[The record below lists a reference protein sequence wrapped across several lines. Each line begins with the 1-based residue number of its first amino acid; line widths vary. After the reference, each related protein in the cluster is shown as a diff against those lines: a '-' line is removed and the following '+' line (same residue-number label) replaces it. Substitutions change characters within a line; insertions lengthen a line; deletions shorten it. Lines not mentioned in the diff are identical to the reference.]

1 MKGFRISGNLFY
13 LILLNT
19 GHDKIQSWFS
29 SKGWKTFPFQEEV
42 WDLYSQGYSGLIH
55 SATGTG
61 KTYSAFLGSVIE
73 YLNEDH
79 SKKKKSSLKVLWI
92 TPMRALANDIVK
104 SLRMPINDLGI
115 DWTIESRTGDTTTS
129 QRAKQIK
136 TMPDVLV
143 TTPESLTLL
152 ISQKDSKKMFSDLRC
167 IVIDEW
173 HELLSSKR
181 GVMTELALARL
192 RVWNKKLKVW
202 GVSATIGNLDD
213 ALQVLTGSRKNKK
226 SKIVEGEKN
235 KETIIDSIIP
245 DTVERFPW
253 AGHIGLKLLPK
264 VVEEIDK
271 WRSVIVFTNTRSQTE
286 IWFQAILNA
295 RPDWAGR
302 IALHHGSIGKDV
314 REFVENQLREGKMK
328 CVVSTSSLDLGV
340 DFSPVER
347 VLQVGSPKGV
357 ARLLQRAGRSG
368 HQPGGVSR
376 VTCVPTNAF
385 ELIEISAARD
395 AALKNKV
402 EPRFPIEKPLDLL
415 SQHLVTLALG
425 DGYELDKVYKEV
437 KSTYSYRNLTEAEF
451 LWALDFVTKGG
462 ATLEAYPEF
471 HKVVKDDD
479 IYKVE
484 SRKIAQRHRMS
495 IGTIVSDS
503 AMIVQFMGGSRIGSI
518 EESFISKLKPG
529 DVFVFA
535 GRTLEFIKTKDM
547 TAFVKKSN
555 RKNGIV
561 PRWDGGLLPFSN
573 MLSEGIRRN
582 ISDAKLGIFKSREML
597 AMQSLLEFQQKLS
610 GLPDFN
616 ELLIEKIKTREGYH
630 VFMYT
635 FEGKLVHEGLN
646 ALFGYRISKIKPMT
660 FSMASSDHGLELLSS
675 EEIPI
680 EEAIKN
686 GLFSTDNLLD
696 DIYKSLNTSE
706 LAKRR
711 FRHIARIAGLI
722 FQGYPGSN
730 KSVRQIQAS
739 TGLFYDIFT
748 KYDPENLLLHQTHRE
763 VLENQLDQTR
773 LVKTLKRI
781 GKSKITIIS
790 PERPTPLCFPLL
802 AEIFREKLST
812 EQFSDRIRKLIEQY
826 DKES

>member
-1 MKGFRISGNLFY
+1 M
-13 LILLNT
+13 LLNI

-61 KTYSAFLGSVIE
+61 KTYSAFLGAVIE
-73 YLNEDH
+73 YLKEDK
-79 SKKKKSSLKVLWI
+79 SKKKTSSLKVLWI

-104 SLRMPINDLGI
+104 SLKMPIQDMGI

-152 ISQKDSKKMFSDLRC
+152 ISQRESKKMFSDVRC
-167 IVIDEW
+167 VVIDEW

-181 GVMTELALARL
+181 GVMAELALARL
-192 RVWNKKLKVW
+192 RAWNKKLKVW
-202 GVSATIGNLDD
+202 GVSATIGNLED
-213 ALQVLTGSRKNKK
+213 ALQVLLGSKKNKK
-226 SKIVEGEKN
+226 SKIVEGIQS
-235 KETIIDSIIP
+235 KEIVIDSIIP
-245 DTVERFPW
+245 DTIERFPW

-271 WRSVIVFTNTRSQTE
+271 WKSVIVFTNTRSQTE
-286 IWFQAILNA
+286 IWFQAILNE

-314 REFVENQLREGKMK
+314 REFVENELREGKMK

-347 VLQVGSPKGV
+347 VLQIGSPKGV

-368 HQPGGVSR
+368 HQPGATSR

-385 ELIEISAARD
+385 ELIEISAVRD
-395 AALKNKV
+395 AAMENKV
-402 EPRFPIEKPLDLL
+402 EPRFPIAKPLDLL

-425 DGYELDKVYKEV
+425 DGFELDKVYKEV
-437 KSTYSYRNLTEAEF
+437 KSSYSYRNLTEVEF

-462 ATLEAYPEF
+462 TTLGAYPEF
-471 HKVVKDDD
+471 HKVVKDHD

-484 SRKIAQRHRMS
+484 DRRIAQRHRMS
-495 IGTIVSDS
+495 IGTIVSES
-503 AMIVQFMGGSRIGSI
+503 SMIVQFMGGSRLGSI
-518 EESFISKLKPG
+518 EESFISRLTPG
-529 DVFVFA
+529 DVFVFS
-535 GRTLEFIKTKDM
+535 GRSLEFIKAKDM
-547 TAFVKKSN
+547 TAYVKKSN

-561 PRWDGGLLPFSN
+561 PRWGGGRLPLSN
-573 MLSEGIRRN
+573 MLSEGIRKN
-582 ISDAKLGIFKSREML
+582 ITSAKYGIYKSREMQ
-597 AMQSLLEFQQKLS
+597 AVKSLLEFQNELS
-610 GLPDFN
+610 TLPAFN
-616 ELLIEKIKTREGYH
+616 EVLIERIKTREGYH
-630 VFMYT
+630 VFIYT
-635 FEGKLVHEGLN
+635 FEGKLVNEGLN

-660 FSMASSDHGLELLSS
+660 FSMASSDYGIELLSS

-680 EEAIKN
+680 EEAVKN
-686 GLFSTDNLLD
+686 GLFSPENLLD
-696 DIYKSLNTSE
+696 DIHHSLNTSE
-706 LAKRR
+706 LAKRQ
-711 FRHIARIAGLI
+711 FRQIARIAGLI

-763 VLENQLDQTR
+763 VLENQLEQTR
-773 LVKTLKRI
+773 LVQTLKRMH
-781 GKSKITIIS
+781 KSKITITS

-802 AEIFREKLST
+802 AEIFREKMST
-812 EQFSDRIRKLIEQY
+812 EQFSERIRKLIEQY
-826 DKES
+826 DKEN

>member
-1 MKGFRISGNLFY
+1 M
-13 LILLNT
+13 NT
-19 GHDKIQSWFS
+19 GSEKIQLWFA
-29 SKGWKTFPFQEEV
+29 SKGWKSFPFQEEV
-42 WDLYSQGYSGLIH
+42 WDLYSKGYSGLIH

-73 YLNEDH
+73 YLNED
-79 SKKKKSSLKVLWI
+79 STKKNNTKKTSLKVLWI

-104 SLRMPINDLGI
+104 SLKMPVNDMGIN
-115 DWTIESRTGDTTTS
+115 WTIESRTGDTTTT
-129 QRAKQIK
+129 QRAKQTK
-136 TMPDVLV
+136 SMPDVLV

-152 ISQKDSKKMFSDLRC
+152 ISQKESKKMFSDVRC

-192 RVWNKKLKVW
+192 RIWNKKLKVW
-202 GVSATIGNLDD
+202 GVSATIGNLKD
-213 ALQVLTGSRKNKK
+213 ALQVLIGRKKNKK
-226 SKIVEGEKN
+226 SKIVEGIQSKD
-235 KETIIDSIIP
+235 IVIDSIIP
-245 DTVERFPW
+245 DTIERFPW

-264 VVEEIDK
+264 VIEEIDK
-271 WRSVIVFTNTRSQTE
+271 WKSVIVFTNTRSQTE
-286 IWFQAILNA
+286 IWFQAILNE

-302 IALHHGSIGKDV
+302 IALHHGSIGKEV

-347 VLQVGSPKGV
+347 VMQVGSPKGV

-376 VTCVPTNAF
+376 VTCVPTNAL

-395 AALKNKV
+395 AAMENKV
-402 EPRFPIEKPLDLL
+402 EHRIPIEKPLDLL

-425 DGYELDKVYKEV
+425 NGYELDKVYKEV
-437 KSTYSYRNLTEAEF
+437 KSTFSYRNLTETEF

-462 ATLEAYPEF
+462 STLGAYPEF
-471 HKVVKDDD
+471 HKVIKEND

-484 SRKIAQRHRMS
+484 DRRISQRHRMS

-503 AMIVQFMGGSRIGSI
+503 SMIVQFMGGSRLGSI
-518 EESFISKLKPG
+518 EESFISRLKPG
-529 DVFVFA
+529 DVFVFS
-535 GRTLEFIKTKDM
+535 GRSLEFIKSKDM
-547 TAFVKKSN
+547 TAFVKRSN

-561 PRWDGGLLPFSN
+561 PRWDGGKLPLSN
-573 MLSEGIRRN
+573 MLSEGIRKN
-582 ISDAKLGIFKSREML
+582 ITSAKHGIYRSREMQ
-597 AMQSLLEFQQKLS
+597 AVQSLLEFQNELS
-610 GLPDFN
+610 VLPAFN
-616 ELLIEKIKTREGYH
+616 EILVEKIKTREGYH
-630 VFMYT
+630 VFIYT
-635 FEGKLVHEGLN
+635 FEGKLVNEGFN

-660 FSMASSDHGLELLSS
+660 FSMASNDYGLELLSS

-686 GLFSTDNLLD
+686 GLFSTENLLD
-696 DIYKSLNTSE
+696 DIHQSLNTSE
-706 LAKRR
+706 LAKRQ
-711 FRHIARIAGLI
+711 FRQIARIAGLI

-763 VLENQLDQTR
+763 VLENQLEQTR
-773 LVKTLKRI
+773 LVQTLKRI
-781 GKSKITIIS
+781 NKSKITITS

-802 AEIFREKLST
+802 AEIFREKMST
-812 EQFSDRIRKLIEQY
+812 EQFSERIRKLIEQY

>member
-1 MKGFRISGNLFY
+1 MNKGFEKVQL
-13 LILLNT
+13 
-19 GHDKIQSWFS
+19 WFA
-29 SKGWKTFPFQEEV
+29 SKGWKSFPFQEEV
-42 WDLYSQGYSGLIH
+42 WDLYSKGYSGLIH

-73 YLNEDH
+73 FLDEDSTKK
-79 SKKKKSSLKVLWI
+79 SKTKQSSLKVLWI

-104 SLRMPINDLGI
+104 SLKMPVNDMGIN
-115 DWTIESRTGDTTTS
+115 WTIESRTGDTTTT
-129 QRAKQIK
+129 QRAKQMK
-136 TMPDVLV
+136 SMPDVLV

-152 ISQKDSKKMFSDLRC
+152 ISQKDSKKMFSDVRC
-167 IVIDEW
+167 VVIDEW

-202 GVSATIGNLDD
+202 GVSATIGNLND
-213 ALQVLTGSRKNKK
+213 ALQVLIGSKKNKK
-226 SKIVEGEKN
+226 SKIVEGIQS
-235 KETIIDSIIP
+235 KEIIIDSIIP
-245 DTVERFPW
+245 DTIERFPW

-271 WRSVIVFTNTRSQTE
+271 WKSVIVFTNTRSQTE
-286 IWFQAILNA
+286 IWFQSILNV

-347 VLQVGSPKGV
+347 VMQVGSPKGV

-376 VTCVPTNAF
+376 VTCVPTNAL

-395 AALKNKV
+395 AAMENKI
-402 EPRFPIEKPLDLL
+402 EDRIPIEKPLDLL

-437 KSTYSYRNLTEAEF
+437 KSTFSYRNLTEAEF

-462 ATLEAYPEF
+462 STLGAYPEF
-471 HKVVKDDD
+471 HKVVKEND

-484 SRKIAQRHRMS
+484 DRRISQRHRMC
-495 IGTIVSDS
+495 IGTIVSDAS
-503 AMIVQFMGGSRIGSI
+503 MIVQFLGGSRLGSI
-518 EESFISKLKPG
+518 EESFISRLKPG
-529 DVFVFA
+529 DVFVFS
-535 GRTLEFIKTKDM
+535 GRSLEFIKSKDM
-547 TAFVKKSN
+547 TAYVKRSI
-555 RKNGIV
+555 RKNGII
-561 PRWDGGLLPFSN
+561 PRWDGGKLPLSN
-573 MLSEGIRRN
+573 MLSEGIRKN
-582 ISDAKLGIFKSREML
+582 ITSAKHGIYKSREMQ
-597 AMQSLLEFQQKLS
+597 AVQSLLEFQNELS
-610 GLPDFN
+610 VLPAFN
-616 ELLIEKIKTREGYH
+616 EILIEKIKTREGYH
-630 VFMYT
+630 VFIYT
-635 FEGKLVHEGLN
+635 FEGKLVNEGFN

-660 FSMASSDHGLELLSS
+660 FSMASNDYGLELLSS

-686 GLFSTDNLLD
+686 GLFSTENLLV
-696 DIYKSLNTSE
+696 DIHESLNTSE
-706 LAKRR
+706 LAKRQ
-711 FRHIARIAGLI
+711 FRQIARIAGLI

-748 KYDPENLLLHQTHRE
+748 KYDPQNLLLHQTHRE
-763 VLENQLDQTR
+763 VLENQLEQTR
-773 LVKTLKRI
+773 LVQTLKRI
-781 GKSKITIIS
+781 NKSKITVTS

-802 AEIFREKLST
+802 AEIFREKMST
-812 EQFSDRIRKLIEQY
+812 EQFSERIRKLIEQY
-826 DKES
+826 EKES

>member
-1 MKGFRISGNLFY
+1 M
-13 LILLNT
+13 NT
-19 GHDKIQSWFS
+19 GLHKVHSWFS
-29 SKGWKTFPFQEEV
+29 FKGWNTFPFQEEV

-73 YLNEDH
+73 YLNENH
-79 SKKKKSSLKVLWI
+79 TTKKNSLKVLWI

-104 SLRMPINDLGI
+104 SLKMPVNDMGM
-115 DWTIESRTGDTTTS
+115 DWTIEARTGDTSTS
-129 QRAKQIK
+129 QRAKQMK
-136 TMPDVLV
+136 SMPDVLV

-152 ISQKDSKKMFSDLRC
+152 ISQKDSKKKFSDLRC

-192 RVWNKKLKVW
+192 RAWNKKLKVW
-202 GVSATIGNLDD
+202 GVSATIGNLDE
-213 ALQVLTGSRKNKK
+213 ALKVLMG
-226 SKIVEGEKN
+226 SKINSKSRIVQGSHK
-235 KETIIDSIIP
+235 KKMVIDSIIP
-245 DTVERFPW
+245 ETIERFPW
-253 AGHIGLKLLPK
+253 AGHIGLKLLPQ

-271 WRSVIVFTNTRSQTE
+271 WKSVIVFTNTRSQTE
-286 IWFQAILNA
+286 IWFQAILNE
-295 RPDWAGR
+295 RPEWAGR

-347 VLQVGSPKGV
+347 VLQVGSPKGI

-385 ELIEISAARD
+385 ELIEISAVRD
-395 AALKNKV
+395 AAMENQV
-402 EPRFPIEKPLDLL
+402 EPRVPIDKPLDLL

-425 DGYELDKVYKEV
+425 DGFKLDKVYKEI
-437 KSTYSYRNLTEAEF
+437 KSTFSYRNLTEAEF
-451 LWALDFVTKGG
+451 LWTLDFVTKGG
-462 ATLEAYPEF
+462 TTLGAYPEF
-471 HKVVKDDD
+471 HKVVKDEDKD
-479 IYKVE
+479 IFKVE
-484 SRKIAQRHRMS
+484 NRRIAQRHRMS
-495 IGTIVSDS
+495 IGTIVSES
-503 AMIVQFMGGSRIGSI
+503 SMIVQFMGGSRIGSI
-518 EESFISKLKPG
+518 EESFISRLKPG
-529 DVFVFA
+529 DVFVFS
-535 GRTLEFIKTKDM
+535 GRSLEFIKAKDM
-547 TAFVKKSN
+547 TAYVKKSN

-561 PRWDGGLLPFSN
+561 PRWDGGRLPLSH
-573 MLSEGIRRN
+573 MLSEGIRKN
-582 ISDAKLGIFKSREML
+582 ITSAKHGVYKSVEMR
-597 AMQSLLEFQQKLS
+597 AVKSLLEFQDELS
-610 GLPDFN
+610 TLPAYNDV
-616 ELLIEKIKTREGYH
+616 LIEKIKTREGYH
-630 VFMYT
+630 VFIYT
-635 FEGKLVHEGLN
+635 FEGKLVNEGLN
-646 ALFGYRISKIKPMT
+646 ALFGYRISKIRPMT
-660 FSMASSDHGLELLSS
+660 FSMASSDYGLELLSS

-686 GLFSTDNLLD
+686 GLFSPENLLD
-696 DIYKSLNTSE
+696 DIRESINASE
-706 LAKRR
+706 LAKRQ
-711 FRHIARIAGLI
+711 FRQIARIAGLI

-763 VLENQLDQTR
+763 VLENQLEQTR
-773 LVKTLKRI
+773 LVQTLKRMN
-781 GKSKITIIS
+781 KSKIVITS

-802 AEIFREKLST
+802 AEIFREKMST

-826 DKES
+826 DKEN

>member
-1 MKGFRISGNLFY
+1 MTPGS
-13 LILLNT
+13 
-19 GHDKIQSWFS
+19 DKIHSWFT

-73 YLNEDH
+73 YLNENH
-79 SKKKKSSLKVLWI
+79 SKKKTSLKVLWI

-104 SLRMPINDLGI
+104 SLRMPINDMGM
-115 DWTIESRTGDTTTS
+115 DWEVQARTGDTSTS
-129 QRAKQIK
+129 QRAKQMK
-136 TMPDVLV
+136 SMPDVLV

-152 ISQKDSKKMFSDLRC
+152 ISQKDSKKKFSDLRC

-192 RVWNKKLKVW
+192 RTWNKKLKVW
-202 GVSATIGNLDD
+202 GVSATIGNLDE
-213 ALQVLTGSRKNKK
+213 ALKVLIGNKK
-226 SKIVEGEKN
+226 NPKAKIVEGSQTK
-235 KETIIDSIIP
+235 KMVIDSIIP
-245 DTVERFPW
+245 ETIERFPW
-253 AGHIGLKLLPK
+253 AGHIGLKLLPQ

-286 IWFQAILNA
+286 IWFQAILNE

-314 REFVENQLREGKMK
+314 REFVENELREGKMK

-368 HQPGGVSR
+368 HQPGAVSR

-385 ELIEISAARD
+385 ELIEISAVRD
-395 AALKNKV
+395 AALENNV
-402 EPRFPIEKPLDLL
+402 EPRVPIDKPLDLL

-425 DGYELDKVYKEV
+425 DGFELDKVYKEV

-451 LWALDFVTKGG
+451 LWTLDFVTKGG
-462 ATLEAYPEF
+462 TTLGAYPEF
-471 HKVVKDDD
+471 HKVVKDEERD
-479 IYKVE
+479 IFRVE
-484 SRKIAQRHRMS
+484 NRRIAQRHRMS
-495 IGTIVSDS
+495 IGTIVSES
-503 AMIVQFMGGSRIGSI
+503 SMIVQFLGGSRLGSI
-518 EESFISKLKPG
+518 EESFISRLKPG
-529 DVFVFA
+529 DVFVFS
-535 GRTLEFIKTKDM
+535 GRALEFIKSKDM
-547 TAFVKKSN
+547 TAYVKKSN

-561 PRWDGGLLPFSN
+561 PRWDGGRLPLSH
-573 MLSEGIRRN
+573 MLSEGIRKN
-582 ISDAKLGIFKSREML
+582 ITSAKHGIYNSVEMK
-597 AMQSLLEFQQKLS
+597 AVQSLLEFQ
-610 GLPDFN
+610 N
-616 ELLIEKIKTREGYH
+616 ELSTLPAYNEILIEKIKTREGYH
-630 VFMYT
+630 VFIYT
-635 FEGKLVHEGLN
+635 FEGKLVNEGLN
-646 ALFGYRISKIKPMT
+646 ALFGYRISKIRPMT
-660 FSMASSDHGLELLSS
+660 FSMASSDYGLELLSS

-680 EEAIKN
+680 EEAIHN
-686 GLFSTDNLLD
+686 GLFSPEHILD
-696 DIYKSLNTSE
+696 DIRESLNTSE
-706 LAKRR
+706 LAKRQ
-711 FRHIARIAGLI
+711 FRQIARIAGLI

-763 VLENQLDQTR
+763 VLENQLEQTR
-773 LVKTLKRI
+773 LMQTLKRI
-781 GKSKITIIS
+781 YKSKIVITS

-802 AEIFREKLST
+802 AEIFREKMST

-826 DKES
+826 DKEN

>member
-1 MKGFRISGNLFY
+1 LNQGFA
-13 LILLNT
+13 
-19 GHDKIQSWFS
+19 KIKDWFAS
-29 SKGWKTFPFQEEV
+29 RNWKPFEFQEEV
-42 WDLYSQGYSGLIH
+42 WSLYNEEYSGLIH

-73 YLNEDH
+73 YLNENPA
-79 SKKKKSSLKVLWI
+79 KKKTSLKVLWI

-104 SLRMPINDLGI
+104 SLRLPLEEMNI
-115 DWTIESRTGDTTTS
+115 DWKVESRTGDTSTS
-129 QRAKQIK
+129 QRAKQSK
-136 TMPDVLV
+136 NMPDVLV

-152 ISQKDSKKMFSDLRC
+152 ISQKDSKKTFSDLRC

-192 RVWNKKLKVW
+192 KNWNKKLKVW
-202 GVSATIGNLDD
+202 GVSATIGNLDC
-213 ALQVLTGSRKNKK
+213 ALQVLTGSKKNKK
-226 SKIVEGEKN
+226 AKVVEGIQS
-235 KETIIDSIIP
+235 KEIVIDSIIP
-245 DTVERFPW
+245 DTIERFPW

-271 WRSVIVFTNTRSQTE
+271 YRSVIVFTNTRSQTE
-286 IWFQAILNA
+286 IWFQAILGA
-295 RPDWAGR
+295 RPDWAGS
-302 IALHHGSIGKDV
+302 IALHHGSIGKEV
-314 REFVENQLREGKMK
+314 REFVENELREGRMK

-385 ELIEISAARD
+385 ELIEISAVRD
-395 AALKNKV
+395 AAKENKI
-402 EPRFPIEKPLDLL
+402 ESRIPIEKPLDLL

-425 DGYELDKVYKEV
+425 DGYELDKVYREV
-437 KSTYSYRNLTEAEF
+437 RSTYSYRNLTEPEF

-462 ATLEAYPEF
+462 TTLEAYPEF
-471 HKVVKDDD
+471 HKVVKEDD
-479 IYKVE
+479 IFKVE

-503 AMIVQFMGGSRIGSI
+503 SMIVQFMGGSRIGSI
-518 EESFISKLKPG
+518 EESFISRLKPG
-529 DVFVFA
+529 DVFVFS
-535 GRTLEFIKTKDM
+535 GRSLEFIKSKDM
-547 TAFVKKSN
+547 TAYVKKSN

-561 PRWDGGLLPFSN
+561 PRWDGGKLPLSN
-573 MLSEGIRRN
+573 MLSEGIRKN
-582 ISDAKLGIFKSREML
+582 ITSAKHGLYNSKEMQ
-597 AMQSLLEFQQKLS
+597 AVKSLLEFQDELS
-610 GLPDFN
+610 GLPAFN
-616 ELLIEKIKTREGYH
+616 EVLIEKIKTREGYH
-630 VFMYT
+630 IFIYT
-635 FEGKLVHEGLN
+635 FEGKSVNEGLN

-660 FSMASSDHGLELLSS
+660 FSMASSDYGLELLSS

-680 EEAIKN
+680 EESIKN
-686 GLFSTDNLLD
+686 DLFSTDNLLQ
-696 DIYKSLNTSE
+696 DIHDSLNTSDM
-706 LAKRR
+706 AKRQ
-711 FRHIARIAGLI
+711 FRQIARIAGLI

-763 VLENQLDQTR
+763 VLENQLEQTR
-773 LVKTLKRI
+773 LVQTLKRFN
-781 GKSKITIIS
+781 KSKITITQ
-790 PERPTPLCFPLL
+790 PERPTPMCFPLL
-802 AEIFREKLST
+802 AEIFREKMST
-812 EQFSDRIRKLIEQY
+812 EQFSERIRKLIEQY
-826 DKES
+826 EKEN

>member
-1 MKGFRISGNLFY
+1 LNQGFA
-13 LILLNT
+13 
-19 GHDKIQSWFS
+19 KIIGWFTTRN
-29 SKGWKTFPFQEEV
+29 WKPFEFQEEV
-42 WDLYSQGYSGLIH
+42 WSLYNEGYSGLIH

-73 YLNEDH
+73 YLNENH
-79 SKKKKSSLKVLWI
+79 AKKKPSLKVLWI

-104 SLRMPINDLGI
+104 SLRLPLEEMNI
-115 DWTIESRTGDTTTS
+115 DWKVESRTGDTSTS
-129 QRAKQIK
+129 QRAKQSK
-136 TMPDVLV
+136 NMPDVLV

-152 ISQKDSKKMFSDLRC
+152 ISQKDSKKTFSDLRC

-192 RVWNKKLKVW
+192 RNWNKKLKVW
-202 GVSATIGNLDD
+202 GVSATIGNLDC
-213 ALQVLTGSRKNKK
+213 ALQVLIGSKKNKK
-226 SKIVEGEKN
+226 AKVVEGIQS
-235 KETIIDSIIP
+235 KEIVIDSIIP
-245 DTVERFPW
+245 DTIERFPW

-271 WRSVIVFTNTRSQTE
+271 YRSVIVFTNTRSQTE
-286 IWFQAILNA
+286 IWFQAILGA
-295 RPDWAGR
+295 RPDWAGS
-302 IALHHGSIGKDV
+302 IALHHGSIGKEV
-314 REFVENQLREGKMK
+314 REFVENELREGRMK

-385 ELIEISAARD
+385 ELIEISAVRD
-395 AALKNKV
+395 AAKENKI
-402 EPRFPIEKPLDLL
+402 ESRIPIEKPLDLL

-425 DGYELDKVYKEV
+425 DGYELDKVYREV
-437 KSTYSYRNLTEAEF
+437 RSTYSYRNLTEPEF

-462 ATLEAYPEF
+462 TTLEAYPEF
-471 HKVVKDDD
+471 HKVVKEDD
-479 IYKVE
+479 IFKVE

-503 AMIVQFMGGSRIGSI
+503 SMIVQFMGGSRIGSI
-518 EESFISKLKPG
+518 EESFISRLKPG
-529 DVFVFA
+529 DVFVFS
-535 GRTLEFIKTKDM
+535 GRSLEFIKSKDM
-547 TAFVKKSN
+547 TAYVKKSN

-561 PRWDGGLLPFSN
+561 PRWDGGKLPLSN
-573 MLSEGIRRN
+573 MLSEGIRKN
-582 ISDAKLGIFKSREML
+582 ITSAKHGLYNSKEMQ
-597 AMQSLLEFQQKLS
+597 AVKSLLEFQDELS
-610 GLPDFN
+610 GLPAFN
-616 ELLIEKIKTREGYH
+616 EVLIEKIKTREGYH
-630 VFMYT
+630 VFIYT
-635 FEGKLVHEGLN
+635 FEGKSVNEGLN

-660 FSMASSDHGLELLSS
+660 FSMASSDYGLELLSS

-680 EEAIKN
+680 EESIKN
-686 GLFSTDNLLD
+686 GLFSTDNLLQ
-696 DIYKSLNTSE
+696 DIHDSLNTSDM
-706 LAKRR
+706 AKRQ
-711 FRHIARIAGLI
+711 FRQIARIAGLI

-763 VLENQLDQTR
+763 VLENQLEQTR
-773 LVKTLKRI
+773 LVQTLKRFN
-781 GKSKITIIS
+781 KSKITITH
-790 PERPTPLCFPLL
+790 PARPTPMCFPLL
-802 AEIFREKLST
+802 AEIFREKMST
-812 EQFSDRIRKLIEQY
+812 EQFSERIRKLIEQY
-826 DKES
+826 EKEN